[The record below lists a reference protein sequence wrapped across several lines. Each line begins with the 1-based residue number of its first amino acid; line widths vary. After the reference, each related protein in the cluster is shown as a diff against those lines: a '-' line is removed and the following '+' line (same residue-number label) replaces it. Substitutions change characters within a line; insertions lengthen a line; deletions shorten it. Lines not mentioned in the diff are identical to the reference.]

1 MSEEPKAAP
10 TPIPS
15 LNGLPVD
22 ATDEE
27 RVRALVETLSAYI
40 EYYHGGAVK
49 MISYDGETL
58 KIAMSGA
65 CLGCPLS
72 PVTLH
77 GWVEGT
83 VRQFFPNLKKV
94 EAV

>member
-1 MSEEPKAAP
+1 MSSQSNP
-10 TPIPS
+10 TA
-15 LNGLPVD
+15 NGMPNMNGIPVD

-27 RVRALVETLSAYI
+27 RMRALVDTLSAYI

-49 MISYDGETL
+49 YISYDGQVL
-58 KIAMSGA
+58 QIRMSGA

-72 PVTLH
+72 PHTLH

>member
-1 MSEEPKAAP
+1 MTSPTVGAEPETNGAPSETSP
-10 TPIPS
+10 
-15 LNGLPVD
+15 
-22 ATDEE
+22 DE
-27 RVRALVETLSAYI
+27 RMQALINALSAYI
-40 EYYHGGAVK
+40 ETYHGGSVELV
-49 MISYDGETL
+49 SFDGETL
-58 KIAMSGA
+58 RIKMGGA

-83 VRQFFPNLKKV
+83 VKQFFPELKKV